1 MRLAYPVT
9 LIPAEEG
16 GFLVGFPDFPEA
28 HSQGE
33 DKAEALTEAV
43 DCLEAVLAMYMR
55 LRRTFPHPSRRRHG
69 QHLVQPG
76 SLIATKAALYL
87 ALAES
92 GVSQRELARRLRVPA
107 SHVTRLLDPAHH
119 SRLEQIDAALAA
131 LGKRLAVS
139 VERAA

>member
-1 MRLAYPVT
+1 MKLSYPVI
-9 LIPAEEG
+9 LEAAEEG
-16 GFLVGFPDFPEA
+16 GFLVSFPDFGGA
-28 HSQGE
+28 MTQGE
-33 DKAEALTEAV
+33 DEVDALIQAA
-43 DCLEAVLAMYMR
+43 DCLEELLADR
-55 LRRTFPHPSRRRHG
+55 IVERQPFPRPSRRRPG
-69 QHLVQPG
+69 QHVVAPG

>member
-1 MRLAYPVT
+1 MRLTYPVT
-9 LIPAEEG
+9 LTPAEEG
-16 GFLVGFPDFPEA
+16 GFIVGFPDFPEA
-28 HSQGE
+28 HSQGD

-55 LRRTFPHPSRRRHG
+55 LRRAFPHPSRRRHG
-69 QHLVQPG
+69 QHLVAPG
-76 SLIATKAALYL
+76 SLIATKAGLYL

-92 GVSQRELARRLRVPA
+92 GVSQRELARRLHVPA